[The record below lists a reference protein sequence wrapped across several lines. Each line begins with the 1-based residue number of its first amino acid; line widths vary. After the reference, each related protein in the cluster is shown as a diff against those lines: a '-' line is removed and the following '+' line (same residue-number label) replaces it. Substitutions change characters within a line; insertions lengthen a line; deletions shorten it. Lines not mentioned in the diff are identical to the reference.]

1 MQTENLSSDR
11 MTAELK
17 RRLEEAEET
26 IRAIREGEVDALV
39 MRNPLDEDEVFAL
52 EGGTESY
59 RAFME
64 AMDVGAAAFDGSSRL
79 IYANKELLDLLG
91 LDRGISTSDIFHA
104 LPPAVREPLGELLKE
119 ARSGKTAREVVLP
132 MTRGDRHVL
141 ISASP
146 LVLGFNDG
154 VAVTFVDITARMQA
168 SAARES
174 ERAAHAII
182 ASANEAVIVC
192 DLAGIVTHA
201 NAAVAGITNANPIGM
216 HFNDAVQIVVPDLTG
231 LMQGAELV
239 ELAIGGAS
247 VQGIEASA
255 PNAPRIK
262 DLLISAAPLRLGDR
276 LTGCVVTMVD
286 LSQRKAAEKQQ
297 LLLMG
302 ELDHRVKNTL
312 ALVLSI
318 AKRTSSTEGTVEG
331 FQKAFASRIQ
341 ALAATHNILAERSW
355 NAVAISEILRTELAP
370 FVADIQTRLS
380 VIGDD
385 ANINSRAAIAFGMVI
400 HELATNAVKY
410 GALSSSTGRISVK
423 IANSEPTRLSVEWKE
438 IGGPEV
444 REPSKSGFGQTVI
457 TRSMQYAS
465 DGGAELRY
473 ERDGVRCLVNI
484 PAVDIVSQAA
494 PSGTS
499 RIAT

>member
-1 MQTENLSSDR
+1 MQAESPSSSER
-11 MTAELK
+11 ITAELR

-39 MRNPLDEDEVFAL
+39 MRNPRDEDEVFTL

-79 IYANKELLDLLG
+79 IYANKALLNLLG
-91 LDRGISTSDIFHA
+91 LDREISASDIFETMPLTA
-104 LPPAVREPLGELLKE
+104 RETIRDLVHE
-119 ARSGKTAREVVLP
+119 ARSAKAAREIVLAGQ
-132 MTRGDRHVL
+132 TGERHVL
-141 ISASP
+141 VSASP
-146 LVLGFNDG
+146 LTLGINDG
-154 VAVTFVDITARMQA
+154 IAVTFVDITARIHA
-168 SAARES
+168 LAARES

-192 DLAGIVTHA
+192 DLSGVITHA
-201 NAAVAGITNANPIGM
+201 NAAVAGITSASPIGM
-216 HFNDAVQIVVPDLTG
+216 HFNDAVPILVPDSTG

-239 ELAIGGAS
+239 ELAIGGTS
-247 VQGIEASA
+247 IQGIEASA

-262 DLLISAAPLRLGDR
+262 DVLISAAPLKLGDR

-318 AKRTSSTEGTVEG
+318 AKRTSSPEGTVAG
-331 FQKAFASRIQ
+331 FQKAFANRIQ
-341 ALAATHNILAERSW
+341 ALAATHNILADRSW
-355 NAVAISEILRTELAP
+355 NAVTISEILRTELEP
-370 FVADIQTRLS
+370 FVNDIQARLS
-380 VIGDD
+380 ISGDET
-385 ANINSRAAIAFGMVI
+385 NINPRAAISFGMVI

-410 GALSSSTGRISVK
+410 GALSSAGGK
-423 IANSEPTRLSVEWKE
+423 IAVRIENSAKSGLSVEWKE
-438 IGGPEV
+438 SGGPEV
-444 REPSKSGFGQTVI
+444 LEPAKSGFGQTVI
-457 TRSMQYAS
+457 RRSMQYAE
-465 DGGAELRY
+465 DGGATLRY
-473 ERDGVRCLVNI
+473 DPDGVWCLINI
-484 PAVDIVSQAA
+484 PTADIVH
-494 PSGTS
+494 
-499 RIAT
+499 

>member
-1 MQTENLSSDR
+1 MPDTALTNDR
-11 MTAELK
+11 ITAELR

-39 MRNPLDEDEVFAL
+39 MRNPRDEDEVFTL

-64 AMDVGAAAFDGSSRL
+64 AMDVGAAAFDSESRL
-79 IYANKELLDLLG
+79 LYANRALQTLLG
-91 LDRGISTSDIFHA
+91 VGKDDQVDVFSKLQQNARAEID
-104 LPPAVREPLGELLKE
+104 AVIRDG
-119 ARSGKTAREVVLP
+119 RSSKASREVIFEIDGRNRYLLV
-132 MTRGDRHVL
+132 TG
-141 ISASP
+141 SP
-146 LVLGFNDG
+146 VTFGLSDV
-154 VAVTFVDITARMQA
+154 VALTFVDITARMQA
-168 SAARES
+168 HAARES

-192 DLAGIVTHA
+192 DRHGIVTHA
-201 NAAVAGITNANPIGM
+201 NAAISGITGFDPIGM
-216 HFNDAVQIVVPDLTG
+216 HFNDAIPIVVPEATG
-231 LMQGAELV
+231 LMRGDELV
-239 ELAIGGAS
+239 EIAISGVS

-255 PNAPRIK
+255 PKAPRIK
-262 DLLISAAPLRLGDR
+262 DVLISAAPLKLGDQV
-276 LTGCVVTMVD
+276 TGCVVTMVD

-331 FQKAFASRIQ
+331 FQRSFSSRIQ

-355 NAVAISEILRTELAP
+355 NAVTVSEILKTELEP
-370 FVADIQTRLS
+370 YLNDLQSRLA
-380 VIGDD
+380 IKCDE
-385 ANINSRAAIAFGMVI
+385 IRITPRAAISFGMIV

-410 GALSSSTGRISVK
+410 GALSNGVGRIAVTIDRAPKSAVIFTWK
-423 IANSEPTRLSVEWKE
+423 ESGGPYVRSPTR
-438 IGGPEV
+438 
-444 REPSKSGFGQTVI
+444 SGFGQTVI
-457 TRSMQYAS
+457 TRSMQYAE

-473 ERDGVRCLVNI
+473 EPDGVWCSVSI
-484 PAVDIVSQAA
+484 PATDIVESH
-494 PSGTS
+494 
-499 RIAT
+499 